1 MSGRDAMGLE
11 PLVTELDYDSYD
23 PAVIFGAPTSRGPLE
38 LSAQLQTDAPNNAA
52 GPIPTAPYITLPPPS
67 QLQPPPPTDCQCA
80 LSALRECFIEALHWA
95 SDVLQH
101 PKRLPWPLSTIPGR
115 AALDLPESFDS
126 HGSAGSPQDQNDAP
140 VDANGLNP
148 TGPYSPPS
156 PPSQLMPP
164 PSDECEYCNRGFL
177 ALMEHSRYGKTFRKK
192 GLRTNGFSDAHD
204 LWLGEHAR

>member
-23 PAVIFGAPTSRGPLE
+23 PAVIFGAPTWRGPLE
-38 LSAQLQTDAPNNAA
+38 LSAQLQDDAPTHAQYGVPA
-52 GPIPTAPYITLPPPS
+52 SIYSPIPTAPYMALPPPS

-148 TGPYSPPS
+148 TAPYSPLYLDARLTADQS
-156 PPSQLMPP
+156 MPP
-164 PSDECEYCNRGFL
+164 T
-177 ALMEHSRYGKTFRKK
+177 HSY
-192 GLRTNGFSDAHD
+192 SIH
-204 LWLGEHAR
+204 